1 MTMNNSTNFDLDIIG
16 ATEFVEI
23 AGIKNIPAKVDTGA
37 DTSSIWAS
45 KINIEKDGTL
55 NFVLFDNNSPLYT
68 GEKLTSIDYTIKKVR
83 SSHGDTQIRYSV
95 PLELRIG
102 NKILT
107 TKFTLANRSRNNF
120 PVLIG
125 RRTINGNFLV
135 DVSKDAVGYKKK
147 ISTSAKLNQEM
158 RENPYEFHQKYFQK
172 KEKGEL

>member
-1 MTMNNSTNFDLDIIG
+1 MMMGNSTNFDLDIIG
-16 ATEFVEI
+16 ATEFAEI
-23 AGIKNIPAKVDTGA
+23 AGIKNIPTKVDTGA

-45 KINIEKDGTL
+45 GINVKKDGTL
-55 NFVLFDNNSPLYT
+55 EFVLFDENSPLYT
-68 GEKLTSIDYTIKKVR
+68 GKKLTATNYMVKKVR

-102 NKILT
+102 EKNLT

-135 DVSKDAVGYKKK
+135 DVSKDVVGYKKK

-158 RENPYEFHQKYFQK
+158 HENPYEFHRKYFQK